1 MRPNLPRVPTG
12 HWSPPWSRVP
22 VAQQLNTYHQTH
34 ASAAE
39 LPPSA
44 CPSMGGRLLPTG
56 CPSMAKRIEGA
67 TQFHKHVAPFVASL
81 LCRSAVRGGQGRQ
94 TDMWLRAAARPTP
107 NVGRRSPCGPGRM
120 TGSACTGAYEILRS
134 RVDIL
139 HAGWAWKAE
148 LTLQADHQ
156 DAGTRRRSPYS
167 DEEVDAL
174 IGRLPPVD
182 ACQEPRRQGPDRPRR
197 RPRRP
202 LGREDLCLTGT
213 TSGHRSRPRTGA
225 SFASTLWRRWRNP

>member
-56 CPSMAKRIEGA
+56 CPSTAKGIEGA

-81 LCRSAVRGGQGRQ
+81 LFRSALRGGQGRQ
-94 TDMWLRAAARPTP
+94 TDMWLRAAAANPKRRQAIALWSRPHDW
-107 NVGRRSPCGPGRM
+107 VRLYR
-120 TGSACTGAYEILRS
+120 AYEILRS

-174 IGRLPPVD
+174 IGAPTASRRLPGAAP
-182 ACQEPRRQGPDRPRR
+182 PGP
-197 RPRRP
+197 
-202 LGREDLCLTGT
+202 
-213 TSGHRSRPRTGA
+213 
-225 SFASTLWRRWRNP
+225 